1 MPAIPL
7 NIRYLGHQAYE
18 PIWEQMKA
26 YTASRDHNSADEI
39 WFLEHPPIF
48 TQGQNGKPEHI
59 LNTGD
64 IPVLQVDRGGQVT
77 YHGPGQ
83 LIVYFLLDIRRLQ
96 LPIRQFVHSIEE
108 AVIRLSADY
117 GILAQR
123 LESAPGVYVNQAK
136 MASLGLRVKRG
147 CSYHGLSF
155 NMAMDLSPFKRIN
168 PCGLT
173 QMTMTQWSEWAK
185 VDDIFSLAAPLLAYL
200 KQYCYGEIAYVESIY
215 S

>member
-1 MPAIPL
+1 MSAITL
-7 NIRYLGHQAYE
+7 NIRYLGRNDYE
-18 PIWEQMKA
+18 PIWQRMKD
-26 YTASRDHNSADEI
+26 YTENRTEDSADEI
-39 WFLEHPPIF
+39 WLLEHPPIF

-96 LPIRQFVHSIEE
+96 LPIRQFVCAIEE

-117 GILAQR
+117 GILAAR
-123 LESAPGVYVNQAK
+123 RDKAPGVYVEGAK
-136 MASLGLRVKRG
+136 MASLGLRVKKG

-155 NMAMDLSPFKRIN
+155 NMDMDLSPFKRIN
-168 PCGLT
+168 PCGLAHI
-173 QMTMTQWSEWAK
+173 QMTQWRDWAE
-185 VDDIFSLAAPLLAYL
+185 VDDIFKMAAPLLMYV
-200 KQYCYGEIAYVESIY
+200 KQFCYGNKTYAESIY
-215 S
+215 K